1 MKLGRND
8 PCHCGSQRKFKDC
21 CAKTS
26 PNSQYQKVVGIFIF
40 VVVGAW
46 FLLDIYSS
54 SKNAGSSLPVNRV
67 WSEEH
72 GHWHDIVSPKNP
84 NFERFQKNRKLDH
97 PNDKSIEEAYGDP
110 IPQNVNFLDQ
120 KSTSQRYWR
129 G

>member
-1 MKLGRND
+1 MKQGRND

-54 SKNAGSSLPVNRV
+54 SKNAGSSLSTNRV

-72 GHWHDIVSPKNP
+72 GHWHDIVPPKNP
-84 NFERFQKNRKLDH
+84 NFER
-97 PNDKSIEEAYGDP
+97 
-110 IPQNVNFLDQ
+110 
-120 KSTSQRYWR
+120 
-129 G
+129 

>member
-26 PNSQYQKVVGIFIF
+26 YNSQYHKVVGIFIF

-54 SKNAGSSLPVNRV
+54 SKIAGRSLPVNSV
-67 WSEEH
+67 WSEEL
-72 GHWHDIVSPKNP
+72 GHWHDIVPPKNP
-84 NFERFQKNRKLDH
+84 NFER
-97 PNDKSIEEAYGDP
+97 
-110 IPQNVNFLDQ
+110 
-120 KSTSQRYWR
+120 
-129 G
+129 